1 MARILLA
8 LVETRT
14 NQNSVVALTGA
25 VEASAIGGATDVI
38 YLRPPDDGV
47 PGDGPR
53 ACGPGRRRRGLP
65 SLTAQLTLLAGADAA
80 VIGFSFLTADLVEV
94 AAQVAAL
101 RSAFERGPA
110 GTRGDAPL
118 RTGRPL
124 LLAGGAH
131 ASAEPVETLGL
142 GFDLV
147 LRGEA
152 EESLPSLLA
161 ALLGE
166 GDLDTVPGLV
176 RIVDGVVRKNVR
188 APAVDLDA
196 HPPFAPFHRRF
207 GPFEITRGCPFACR
221 FCQTS
226 YLMGA
231 RMRHRSVEGLV
242 EAGRRARRLGLK
254 DLRMVTPDAFAYG
267 SPDGRA
273 PAPADLE
280 RLLVGLSGVFGREHV
295 FCGSFPSEVR
305 PESVTPE
312 TVGLVRRLAANDN
325 VVLGA
330 QSGSDAMLRRL
341 HRGHDVE
348 AVLRAVDTIR
358 AAGLLPIVDFIYGL
372 PGEEEADRV
381 ETRAFMQRVADLG
394 AIVHGHVFMPLPG
407 TPFGQAPPAPVDTET
422 RDLLDV
428 LAGRGMQIGKWR
440 AQEQTALR
448 VAAFRDGRS

>member
-1 MARILLA
+1 MRRLLLA
-8 LVETRT
+8 FVETRT

-25 VEASAIGGATDVI
+25 VEASRVGDVVDVI
-38 YLRPPDDGV
+38 YLRPR
-47 PGDGPR
+47 PGPW
-53 ACGPGRRRRGLP
+53 
-65 SLTAQLTLLAGADAA
+65 AQQAAPLLSLLAGADVA

-94 AAQVAAL
+94 ARQVAEL
-101 RSAFERGPA
+101 RAAFGTGRA
-110 GTRGDAPL
+110 GAYCTTPL
-118 RTGRPL
+118 RTTPL

-131 ASAEPVETLGL
+131 ASAEPDETLAL

-152 EESLPSLLA
+152 EESLP
-161 ALLGE
+161 ALLHALLHG
-166 GDLDTVPGLV
+166 GSLDDVPGLARV
-176 RIVDGVVRKNVR
+176 VDGVVRKNAR
-188 APAVDLDA
+188 APTVDLDR

-231 RMRHRSVEGLV
+231 RMRHRSVDGLV
-242 EAGRRARRLGLK
+242 DAARRARRLGLK

-267 SPDGRA
+267 SPDGRTTA
-273 PAPADLE
+273 PAELE
-280 RLLVGLSGVFGREHV
+280 RLLVGLSSVFGRDHV

-312 TVGLVRRLAANDN
+312 TIGLVTRLAANDN

-330 QSGSDAMLRRL
+330 QSGSDAMLARL

-358 AAGLLPIVDFIYGL
+358 GAGLLPIVDFIYGL
-372 PGEEEADRV
+372 PGEEETDRV
-381 ETRAFMQRVADLG
+381 ATRAFMQHVADRG

-407 TPFGQAPPAPVDTET
+407 TPLGKSPPTSVDVET
-422 RDLLDV
+422 RDLLDR
-428 LAGRGMQIGKWR
+428 LGGQGMQIGKWR
-440 AQEQTALR
+440 AQEETAQR
-448 VAAFRDGRS
+448 VDAFRRTPLAGDGGRGAGEAG

>member
-1 MARILLA
+1 MRRVLLA

-14 NQNSVVALTGA
+14 NRNSVVALTGA
-25 VEASAIGGATDVI
+25 VESSAVGGVVDVI
-38 YLRPPDDGV
+38 YLRPGGEDADRTAAL
-47 PGDGPR
+47 R
-53 ACGPGRRRRGLP
+53 AGL
-65 SLTAQLTLLAGADAA
+65 SLLAGADVA

-94 AAQVAAL
+94 AGQVAAL
-101 RSAFERGPA
+101 REARDSVGAYCNTPQRIDGYTIRG
-110 GTRGDAPL
+110 
-118 RTGRPL
+118 PL

-131 ASAEPVETLGL
+131 ASAAPEETLAL

-152 EESLPSLLA
+152 EASLPRLLG
-161 ALLGE
+161 ALLDDD
-166 GDLDTVPGLV
+166 DLDHVPGLARV
-176 RIVDGVVRKNVR
+176 VDGRVRKNRR
-188 APAVDLDA
+188 APAVDLDRY
-196 HPPFAPFHRRF
+196 PPFAPRHRRF

-226 YLMGA
+226 FLMGA

-242 EAGRRARRLGLK
+242 DAARRAHRLGLK

-273 PAPADLE
+273 PAPALLE
-280 RLLVGLSGVFGREHV
+280 RLLVGLAGVFGREHV

-341 HRGHDVE
+341 HRGHDAE
-348 AVLRAVDTIR
+348 AVIRAVLTIRAVD
-358 AAGLLPIVDFIYGL
+358 LVPIVDFIYGL
-372 PGEEEADRV
+372 PGEEESDRR

-407 TPFGQAPPAPVDTET
+407 TPMGKAPPAPVDLET
-422 RDLLDV
+422 RDLLDR
-428 LAGRGMQIGKWR
+428 LAGVGLQIGKWR

-448 VAAFRDGRS
+448 VDAFRRTSG